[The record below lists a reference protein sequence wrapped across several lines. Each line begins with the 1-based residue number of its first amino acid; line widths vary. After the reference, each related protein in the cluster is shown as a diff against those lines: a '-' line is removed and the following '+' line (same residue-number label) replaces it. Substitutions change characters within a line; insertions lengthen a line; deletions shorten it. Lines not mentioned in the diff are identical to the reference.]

1 MKLIFFFSSEEGPS
15 QRVNNAI
22 FLVFELSLTTDLSIL
37 VVILSPPGLGISL
50 NISSSLIHLNIV
62 LMLKTCSDIIK
73 LFLTVKHIPEKSFI
87 KTATRKL
94 HNRIKTFTS
103 YLEHKITLLKAW
115 LNQKVLLIWFW
126 DWDWFSKYC
135 LR

>member
-37 VVILSPPGLGISL
+37 VVILSPPGLRISL
-50 NISSSLIHLNIV
+50 DISSSLIHFNIV
-62 LMLKTCSDIIK
+62 LMLKTRSDIVK
-73 LFLTVKHIPEKSFI
+73 LFLTVKNIPEKSFI

-94 HNRIKTFTS
+94 HNWIKTFTP

-135 LR
+135 LK

>member
-37 VVILSPPGLGISL
+37 VVILSPPGLRISL
-50 NISSSLIHLNIV
+50 HISSSLIHFNIV
-62 LMLKTCSDIIK
+62 LMLKTRSDIVK
-73 LFLTVKHIPEKSFI
+73 LFLTVKNIPEKSFI

-94 HNRIKTFTS
+94 HNWIKTFTP

-135 LR
+135 LK